1 MSSIRASGQD
11 AAITLYPGAHHAF
24 DNITL
29 GYIHLSHADNGAGCT
44 LRLASILGPLPSAG
58 DVATCLR
65 KGATIA
71 GNAEA
76 AASAQCNVRSQ
87 LGELLK

>member
-1 MSSIRASGQD
+1 VSSLRASGQD

-29 GYIHLSHADNGAGCT
+29 GYIYLPNADNGAGCT
-44 LRLASILGPLPSAG
+44 LRIASILGPLPSAS
-58 DVATCLR
+58 DVAACLR

-76 AASAQCNVRSQ
+76 AASARRNVRNQ
-87 LGELLK
+87 LGDLLK

>member
-11 AAITLYPGAHHAF
+11 ATITLYPGAHQAF

-29 GYIHLSHADNGAGCT
+29 GYIHLPNADNGAGCT

-71 GNAEA
+71 GNAEGA
-76 AASAQCNVRSQ
+76 ARARRNVRSQ
-87 LGELLK
+87 LGEVLK